1 MTAAPAT
8 MAADIIQAVII
19 KEQTTDARLYLP
31 DIFVLNK
38 SPAVPA
44 GLSLWGMKERITL
57 KSAEEINCA
66 MELYADMVR
75 RICFVHLK
83 DRHDTE
89 DVFQNVYLKYMLYE
103 GTFESREH
111 EKAWF
116 ARVTINA
123 CTDWLR
129 SFARRKWVPL
139 DVIAEEREALDDTSG
154 EVLEV
159 VLKLPEKYRNV
170 IYLFYFEGY
179 SAVEIAGILGHKEN
193 TIYTWLARA
202 KNLLRE
208 NLGGEW
214 A

>member
-1 MTAAPAT
+1 M
-8 MAADIIQAVII
+8 
-19 KEQTTDARLYLP
+19 
-31 DIFVLNK
+31 
-38 SPAVPA
+38 
-44 GLSLWGMKERITL
+44 

-75 RICFVHLK
+75 RICFVQLK
-83 DRHDTE
+83 NRNDTE

-129 SFARRKWVPL
+129 YFARRKWVPL
-139 DVIAEEREALDDTSG
+139 EVIGEETEALDDASG
-154 EVLEV
+154 EVLET
-159 VLKLPEKYRNV
+159 VLSLPEKYRNV
-170 IYLFYFEGY
+170 IYLHYYEGY
-179 SAVEIAGILGHKEN
+179 SAVEIAGILGRKEN

-202 KNLLRE
+202 KELLRE
-208 NLGGEW
+208 RLGGEW